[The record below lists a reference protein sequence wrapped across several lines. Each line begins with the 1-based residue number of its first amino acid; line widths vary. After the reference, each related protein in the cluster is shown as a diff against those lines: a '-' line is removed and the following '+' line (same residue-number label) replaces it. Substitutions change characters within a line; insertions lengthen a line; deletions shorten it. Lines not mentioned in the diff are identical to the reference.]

1 MEIEKI
7 IHSDKS
13 IFFFHNDLFF
23 TFTHYVFI
31 YISVIL
37 LSIWM
42 IDMMRA
48 HNLVVSFY
56 VWYKIL
62 GFNISRERSL
72 SDNNEKSPF
81 SYMCVD
87 VYIKKIYQMLDELLP

>member
-1 MEIEKI
+1 
-7 IHSDKS
+7 
-13 IFFFHNDLFF
+13 
-23 TFTHYVFI
+23 
-31 YISVIL
+31 
-37 LSIWM
+37 
-42 IDMMRA
+42 MMRA

-87 VYIKKIYQMLDELLP
+87 VYIKKNISDARRTTPIRLAKDRAWTKES